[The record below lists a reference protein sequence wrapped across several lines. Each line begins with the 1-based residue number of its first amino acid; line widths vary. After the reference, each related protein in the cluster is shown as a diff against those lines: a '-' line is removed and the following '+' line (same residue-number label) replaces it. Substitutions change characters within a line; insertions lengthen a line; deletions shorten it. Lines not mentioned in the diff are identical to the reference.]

1 MRSSMTLARRIVRS
15 LRDRLGFPRRE
26 SPITSS
32 PTTEPLEFQEE
43 TRRDT
48 GALERRRRGRP
59 RGTPTRSPGSL
70 TVSKGATL
78 TGYIQT
84 RKARESTRAERLRE
98 EAIIIS
104 AIQGGWRTAEAMR
117 KHLPMDEIQRW
128 RVIARM
134 AQRGDIEFD
143 WIEREWRYVPEGK
156 LV

>member
-1 MRSSMTLARRIVRS
+1 MIGFIVRS

-32 PTTEPLEFQEE
+32 PTTLASQEE
-43 TRRDT
+43 TR
-48 GALERRRRGRP
+48 APERRRRSRP
-59 RGTPTRSPGSL
+59 RTPTRVASPGSL

-78 TGYIQT
+78 TEYIQT

-104 AIQGGWRTAEAMR
+104 ALQGGWRTAEAMR
-117 KHLPMDEIQRW
+117 RHLPMDEIQRW

-143 WIEREWRYVPEGK
+143 WVEREWRYVPEGK